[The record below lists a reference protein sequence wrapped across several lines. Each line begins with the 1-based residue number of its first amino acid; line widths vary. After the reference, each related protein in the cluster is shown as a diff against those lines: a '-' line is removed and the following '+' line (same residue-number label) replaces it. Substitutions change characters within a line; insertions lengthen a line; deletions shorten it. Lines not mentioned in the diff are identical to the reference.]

1 MKHLSRSEKREIL
14 FKLLF
19 RAEFNSPEEMPE
31 QIRFFFA
38 TEDIDDESETVI
50 SEEEREQLEK
60 RESAILEK
68 LPEIDKAI
76 SEKAVGWTIE
86 RMGKVDL
93 AIIRLAV
100 YELLF
105 DDEIPVGVSINEA
118 VELAK
123 KYGRDESGSFVNG
136 VLAKFAK

>member
-1 MKHLSRSEKREIL
+1 MRRSERREIL

-19 RAEFNSPEEMPE
+19 RTEFVDISEMPE
-31 QIRFFFA
+31 QMQMYFSVDYDEEKEIPDEIR
-38 TEDIDDESETVI
+38 DEI
-50 SEEEREQLEK
+50 IK
-60 RESAILEK
+60 REEQIMEK

-76 SEKAVGWTIE
+76 SERATGWTID

-100 YELLF
+100 FEILF

-123 KYGRDESGSFVNG
+123 KYGREESGGFVNG
-136 VLAKFAK
+136 VLAKFAI

>member
-1 MKHLSRSEKREIL
+1 MKRTELREVL

-19 RAEFNSPEEMPE
+19 RAEFNDVTEMPE
-31 QIRFFFA
+31 QMQLFFNNDA
-38 TEDIDDESETVI
+38 DDLKIKDADREYIIKREEDILS
-50 SEEEREQLEK
+50 
-60 RESAILEK
+60 K
-68 LPEIDKAI
+68 LTEIDKEI
-76 SEKAVGWTIE
+76 SDKATGWTVD

-100 YELLF
+100 YEILF
-105 DDEIPVGVSINEA
+105 DDEIPLGVSINEA

-136 VLAKFAK
+136 VLAKFGK

>member
-1 MKHLSRSEKREIL
+1 MKRSELREVL

-19 RAEFNSPEEMPE
+19 RAEFNEVSEMPE
-31 QIRFFFA
+31 QMQLYFTTDADDLKIKDEDKEYIIKRE
-38 TEDIDDESETVI
+38 EDILS
-50 SEEEREQLEK
+50 
-60 RESAILEK
+60 ILS
-68 LPEIDKAI
+68 EIDKEI
-76 SEKAVGWTIE
+76 SDKATGWTID

-100 YELLF
+100 YEIMF
-105 DDEIPVGVSINEA
+105 DDEIPLGVSINEA

-136 VLAKFAK
+136 VLAKFGK

>member
-1 MKHLSRSEKREIL
+1 MKRTELREVL

-19 RAEFNSPEEMPE
+19 RAEFNDVTEMPV
-31 QIRFFFA
+31 QMQLFFNNDA
-38 TEDIDDESETVI
+38 DNLKIKDDDREYIIKREEDILS
-50 SEEEREQLEK
+50 
-60 RESAILEK
+60 K
-68 LPEIDKAI
+68 LTEIDKEI
-76 SEKAVGWTIE
+76 SDKATGWTID

-100 YELLF
+100 YEIMF
-105 DDEIPVGVSINEA
+105 DEEIPLGVSINEA

-136 VLAKFAK
+136 VLAKFGK